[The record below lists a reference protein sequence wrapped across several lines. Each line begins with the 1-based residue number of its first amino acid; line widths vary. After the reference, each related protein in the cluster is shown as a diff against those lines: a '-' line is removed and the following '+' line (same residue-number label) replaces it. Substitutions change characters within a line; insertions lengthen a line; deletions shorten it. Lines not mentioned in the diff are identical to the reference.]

1 MTRQPATVGAAVP
14 GTAPLNE
21 RGAASRAEVSQESEK
36 AKTDRQLVELLGE
49 LRVVLPGAQVLLA
62 FLFTVPFATHFDQ
75 VTRGGR
81 IVFFICLVLT
91 SLATILLV
99 APSVYHR
106 LRWEQGGKGD
116 VIRVGHRMFLVG
128 TATLGLG
135 ILAAICL
142 VIEVLFGWIVAG
154 CHRGGDGPC
163 DRRVVVPGAVDSRA
177 GDQGSRDRM
186 IPTRL
191 KAADRGN

>member
-1 MTRQPATVGAAVP
+1 M
-14 GTAPLNE
+14 
-21 RGAASRAEVSQESEK
+21 
-36 AKTDRQLVELLGE
+36 ELLGE

-62 FLFTVPFATHFDQ
+62 FLFTVPFATHFDE
-75 VTRGGR
+75 VGRGGR

-106 LRWEQGGKGD
+106 LRWEKGGKSD
-116 VIRVGHRMFLVG
+116 VIRIGHGMFLIG

-142 VIEVLFGWIVAG
+142 VIEVLFGWIVAAVTVG
-154 CHRGGDGPC
+154 VIGLAIVVAWYLVPLTRGLETT
-163 DRRVVVPGAVDSRA
+163 VRA
-177 GDQGSRDRM
+177 SE
-186 IPTRL
+186 
-191 KAADRGN
+191 